1 MVKLQKTLMPVMAWA
16 LAIALLAV
24 PLTAEAG
31 DDVTAKIAALNQSWD
46 DAFNGK
52 DAGKVASLYAEDG
65 RVITG
70 DGTIL
75 NGREEIQGL
84 FQGFMDGGFHNHKI
98 EMVDVKVMGDVAHET
113 AKWSGVGGDKKSY
126 GGHLVNIY
134 HKGAEGW
141 QAVLHIWN

>member
-1 MVKLQKTLMPVMAWA
+1 MLKLQKTLMPVMAWA
-16 LAIALLAV
+16 VAIVLLAV
-24 PLTAEAG
+24 PVAQAG
-31 DDVTAKIAALNQSWD
+31 DDVAAKIAALNQSWD
-46 DAFNGK
+46 DAFNSK

-75 NGREEIQGL
+75 NGRGEIEGL

-98 EMVDVKVMGDVAHET
+98 EMVDVKVIGDVAYET
-113 AKWSGVGGDKKSY
+113 AKWSGVGGDKKTY

-134 HKGAEGW
+134 QKGADGW